1 MTAEAA
7 APRDAEARAAG
18 EVVAAIYRAAV
29 PAMRDLPVFNP
40 ALDVAAIG
48 FRALDDHAFG
58 VIVTPW
64 FMNLVRLPLDFAT
77 AAECRQGEVV
87 TRVLPV
93 GALEFTVGQLDTIG
107 GIESCSLFS
116 PMFGFA
122 DQAAAEAAA
131 AAALAAV
138 LEPEQAGDETSSSQ
152 APGKM
157 ATTLDRRGLLR
168 GAWME
173 RRP

>member
-1 MTAEAA
+1 MTAEVAA
-7 APRDAEARAAG
+7 HRDVEARAAG
-18 EVVAAIYRAAV
+18 EAMAAIYRAAV

-64 FMNLVRLPLDFAT
+64 FMNLVRLPLDPAS
-77 AAECRQGEVV
+77 AAGRSQGEVV

-93 GALEFTVGQLDTIG
+93 GALEFTIGQLDGIG

-116 PMFGFA
+116 PMFDFA
-122 DQAAAEAAA
+122 DQSAAEAAA
-131 AAALAAV
+131 EAALAAV
-138 LEPEQAGDETSSSQ
+138 LEPEQVADETSPSQ
-152 APGKM
+152 APSKM

>member
-1 MTAEAA
+1 MTAEVAA
-7 APRDAEARAAG
+7 HRDVEARAAG
-18 EVVAAIYRAAV
+18 EAVAAIYRAAV

-64 FMNLVRLPLDFAT
+64 FMNLVRLPLDPAT
-77 AAECRQGEVV
+77 AGRSQGEVV

-93 GALEFTVGQLDTIG
+93 GALEFTAGQLDGIG

-116 PMFGFA
+116 PMFDFA
-122 DQAAAEAAA
+122 DQSAAEAAA
-131 AAALAAV
+131 EAALAAV
-138 LEPEQAGDETSSSQ
+138 LEPEQVADETSPSQ
-152 APGKM
+152 APSKM

>member
-1 MTAEAA
+1 MTAEPTE
-7 APRDAEARAAG
+7 PRDAEARAAG
-18 EVVAAIYRAAV
+18 EAVAAIYRAAV

-48 FRALDDHAFG
+48 FRARRDVAFG

-64 FMNLVRLPLDFAT
+64 FMNLVRMPLDPGAAAT
-77 AAECRQGEVV
+77 QGQGEAV
-87 TRVLPV
+87 THVLPV
-93 GALEFTVGQLDTIG
+93 GALEFTIGRLDGFG

-116 PMFGFA
+116 PMFDFA

-138 LEPEQAGDETSSSQ
+138 LEPEQTADETLSSQ

>member
-1 MTAEAA
+1 MTAEVAA
-7 APRDAEARAAG
+7 HRDVEARAAG
-18 EVVAAIYRAAV
+18 EAVAAIYRAAV

-64 FMNLVRLPLDFAT
+64 FMNLVRLPLDP
-77 AAECRQGEVV
+77 AAAGRSQGEVV

-93 GALEFTVGQLDTIG
+93 GALEFTAGQLDGIG

-116 PMFGFA
+116 PMFDFA
-122 DQAAAEAAA
+122 DQSAAEAAA
-131 AAALAAV
+131 EAALAAV
-138 LEPEQAGDETSSSQ
+138 LEPEQVADETSPSQ
-152 APGKM
+152 APSKM

>member
-1 MTAEAA
+1 MTAEVAA
-7 APRDAEARAAG
+7 HRDVEALAAG
-18 EVVAAIYRAAV
+18 EAMAAIYRAAV

-64 FMNLVRLPLDFAT
+64 FMNLVRLPLDPTT
-77 AAECRQGEVV
+77 AGRSQGEVV
-87 TRVLPV
+87 TRLLPV
-93 GALEFTVGQLDTIG
+93 GALEFTVGHLDGIG

-116 PMFGFA
+116 PMFDFA
-122 DQAAAEAAA
+122 DQSAAEAAA
-131 AAALAAV
+131 EAALAAV
-138 LEPEQAGDETSSSQ
+138 LEPEQVADETSPSQ
-152 APGKM
+152 APSKM

>member
-1 MTAEAA
+1 MTAEVAA
-7 APRDAEARAAG
+7 HRDVEALAAG
-18 EVVAAIYRAAV
+18 EAVAAIYRAAV

-40 ALDVAAIG
+40 ALDVAAVG

-64 FMNLVRLPLDFAT
+64 FMNLVRLPLDSAT
-77 AAECRQGEVV
+77 AAGRSQGEVV

-93 GALEFTVGQLDTIG
+93 GALEFTVGQLDGIG

-116 PMFGFA
+116 PMFDFA
-122 DQAAAEAAA
+122 DQSAVEAAAE
-131 AAALAAV
+131 AALAAV
-138 LEPEQAGDETSSSQ
+138 LEAEQVADETSPSQ
-152 APGKM
+152 APSKIT
-157 ATTLDRRGLLR
+157 TTLDRRGLLR

-173 RRP
+173 RQP

>member
-1 MTAEAA
+1 MTAEVAA
-7 APRDAEARAAG
+7 HRDVEARAAG
-18 EVVAAIYRAAV
+18 EAVAAIYRAAV
-29 PAMRDLPVFNP
+29 AAMRDLPVFNP

-64 FMNLVRLPLDFAT
+64 FMNLVRLPLDPAT
-77 AAECRQGEVV
+77 AGRSQGEVV

-93 GALEFTVGQLDTIG
+93 GALEFTIGQLDGIG
-107 GIESCSLFS
+107 RIESCSLFS
-116 PMFGFA
+116 PMFDFA
-122 DQAAAEAAA
+122 DQSTAEAAA
-131 AAALAAV
+131 EAALAAV
-138 LEPEQAGDETSSSQ
+138 LKPEQVADETSPSQ
-152 APGKM
+152 APSKM

>member
-1 MTAEAA
+1 MTAEVAA
-7 APRDAEARAAG
+7 HRDVEARAAG
-18 EVVAAIYRAAV
+18 EAVAAIYRAAV

-64 FMNLVRLPLDFAT
+64 FMNLVRLPLDPAT
-77 AAECRQGEVV
+77 AGRSQGEVV

-93 GALEFTVGQLDTIG
+93 GALEFTAGQLDGIG

-116 PMFGFA
+116 PMFDFA
-122 DQAAAEAAA
+122 DQSAAEAAA
-131 AAALAAV
+131 EAALAAV
-138 LEPEQAGDETSSSQ
+138 LEPEQVADETLPSQ
-152 APGKM
+152 APSKM

>member
-1 MTAEAA
+1 MTAEVAA
-7 APRDAEARAAG
+7 HRDVEARAAG
-18 EVVAAIYRAAV
+18 EAMAAIYRAAV
-29 PAMRDLPVFNP
+29 AAMRDLPVFNP

-64 FMNLVRLPLDFAT
+64 FMNLVRLPLDPAT
-77 AAECRQGEVV
+77 AGRSQGEVV

-93 GALEFTVGQLDTIG
+93 GALEFTISQLDGIG

-116 PMFGFA
+116 PMFDFA

-131 AAALAAV
+131 EAALAAV
-138 LEPEQAGDETSSSQ
+138 LEPEQVADETSPSR
-152 APGKM
+152 APSKM